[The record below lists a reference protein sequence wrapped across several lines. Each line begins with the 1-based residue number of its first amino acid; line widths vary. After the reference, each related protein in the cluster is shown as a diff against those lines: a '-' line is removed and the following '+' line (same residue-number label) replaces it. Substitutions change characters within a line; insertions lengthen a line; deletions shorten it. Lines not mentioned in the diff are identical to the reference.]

1 MVPPDIIPFAGRF
14 EGRTHYFA
22 LRVYFE
28 DTDFSGL
35 VYHASYL
42 RFMERAR
49 TEMLRALGLDQR
61 ALLDGAAGAPI
72 FFVVRSMDIDFRR
85 PATMDD
91 LLTVET
97 EALDL
102 GGASLLLEQR
112 VLRQAELLVSAKV
125 TIVCVEAGRARRL
138 PPEVRAKLE
147 RLLPN

>member
-1 MVPPDIIPFAGRF
+1 MTIEPVQRLSI
-14 EGRTHYFA
+14 
-22 LRVYFE
+22 RVYYE

-61 ALLDGAAGAPI
+61 ALLAGAVGAPI
-72 FFVVRSMDIDFRR
+72 FFVVRSMDVDFQK

-97 EALDL
+97 ETLEL
-102 GGASLLLEQR
+102 GGASLTLEQR
-112 VLRQAELLVSAKV
+112 VLRQAELLVRAKV
-125 TIVCVEAGRARRL
+125 RIVCVEAGRARRL
-138 PPEVRAKLE
+138 PPEVRAKFQ
-147 RLLPN
+147 RLLPNSE

>member
-1 MVPPDIIPFAGRF
+1 MTNVIVPHLFPV
-14 EGRTHYFA
+14 
-22 LRVYFE
+22 RVYYE

-61 ALLDGAAGAPI
+61 ALLEGAAGAPI

-91 LLTVET
+91 VLTVET
-97 EALDL
+97 EALEL
-102 GGASLLLEQR
+102 GGASLSLEQR
-112 VLRQAELLVSAKV
+112 VLRQAELLVRAKV
-125 TIVCVEAGRARRL
+125 TVVCVEGGRARRF
-138 PPEVRAKLE
+138 PPDVRAKFE
-147 RLLPN
+147 RLLPD

>member
-1 MVPPDIIPFAGRF
+1 MTNVVIPHRF
-14 EGRTHYFA
+14 PVRIY
-22 LRVYFE
+22 YE

-61 ALLDGAAGAPI
+61 ALLEGAAGAPI

-91 LLTVET
+91 ELTVET
-97 EALDL
+97 EALAL
-102 GGASLLLEQR
+102 GGASLSLEQR
-112 VLRQAELLVSAKV
+112 VLRQAELLVRAKV
-125 TIVCVEAGRARRL
+125 TIVCVEAGRARRF
-138 PPEVRAKLE
+138 PPEVRANFE
-147 RLLPN
+147 RLLRN

>member
-1 MVPPDIIPFAGRF
+1 MKTIEPYQRLSI
-14 EGRTHYFA
+14 
-22 LRVYFE
+22 RVYYE

-61 ALLDGAAGAPI
+61 ALLEGAAGAPI

-97 EALDL
+97 SVLKL
-102 GGASLLLEQR
+102 GGASLTLEQR
-112 VLRQAELLVSAKV
+112 VLRQAELLVSANV
-125 TIVCVEAGRARRL
+125 TVVCVEAGRARRF
-138 PPEVRAKLE
+138 PPEVQAKFE
-147 RLLPN
+147 RLLQD

>member
-1 MVPPDIIPFAGRF
+1 MTNVYIPHRNSV
-14 EGRTHYFA
+14 
-22 LRVYFE
+22 RVYYE

-91 LLTVET
+91 ELTVET

-112 VLRQAELLVSAKV
+112 VLRQAELLVRAKV

-138 PPEVRAKLE
+138 PPEVRAKFE
-147 RLLPN
+147 RLLQI

>member
-1 MVPPDIIPFAGRF
+1 MKTIEPYQRLSI
-14 EGRTHYFA
+14 
-22 LRVYFE
+22 RVYYE

-61 ALLDGAAGAPI
+61 ALLEGAAGAPI

-97 EALDL
+97 VVLKL
-102 GGASLLLEQR
+102 GGASLSLEQR
-112 VLRQAELLVSAKV
+112 VLRQAELLVSANV
-125 TIVCVEAGRARRL
+125 TVVCVEAGRARRF
-138 PPEVRAKLE
+138 PPEVRAKFE
-147 RLLPN
+147 RLLQD

>member
-1 MVPPDIIPFAGRF
+1 MTTIAPTPSLSI
-14 EGRTHYFA
+14 
-22 LRVYFE
+22 RVYYE

-61 ALLDGAAGAPI
+61 ALLAGAAGAPI
-72 FFVVRSMDIDFRR
+72 FFVVRSMDVDFQK

-97 EALDL
+97 EN
-102 GGASLLLEQR
+102 S
-112 VLRQAELLVSAKV
+112 
-125 TIVCVEAGRARRL
+125 
-138 PPEVRAKLE
+138 
-147 RLLPN
+147 